1 MLKLVDSPK
10 QRRRKKTQITEE
22 EDEEI
27 KVLEPTIPDTTDRE
41 EMTFGT
47 FKRYLS
53 YNDGFSTD
61 SLTSQETKNFDQFKT
76 VIVSQSMY
84 REDWFQ

>member
-1 MLKLVDSPK
+1 MIKLVDSPK
-10 QRRRKKTQITEE
+10 QKRRKKTQITDEE
-22 EDEEI
+22 EEET
-27 KVLEPTIPDTTDRE
+27 KFPETTIPDTTDRE
-41 EMTFGT
+41 EMTLGT

-53 YNDGFSTD
+53 YNDGLSSET
-61 SLTSQETKNFDQFKT
+61 LTSDDSKCFDQFKT